1 MVWYRILETFFVI
14 YGHFGPVNTM
24 YEKLTFILE
33 FCDPENPY
41 FDVWYVDV
49 EKYWKKVWNFGNSS
63 FLAFFVTFSHL
74 YAIYGILSIDFGFYS
89 PKNPYF
95 DV

>member
-1 MVWYRILETFFVI
+1 MIGYLRLFFVI

-49 EKYWKKVWNFGNSS
+49 EKYWKKSMKFGKIII
-63 FLAFFVTFSHL
+63 F
-74 YAIYGILSIDFGFYS
+74 GIFCHF
-89 PKNPYF
+89 
-95 DV
+95 